1 MHSLPLLTTIAV
13 ALAYALVGGILA
25 RRVGLPTIVGYL
37 IAGMALGPFTP
48 FYDGDTDTIMQLAE
62 LGVILLMFGV
72 GLHFS
77 LRDLW
82 QVRSIAVPG
91 AVIQMGAVALIGHW
105 MAASWGWTPG
115 ASWLFGVAI
124 SVASTVVILRN
135 LTDFGMLHSS
145 AGRSAVGWLIV
156 EDLATVLI
164 LVLLPA
170 LVDGRSDPETAAV
183 VDGFAGRWTP
193 VVIAMGKAIAFLV
206 VMLVAGARVLPF
218 VLNKVALTRSR
229 ELFVLVAL
237 TAAVGTALA
246 AAELFGVSLA
256 LGAFI
261 AGLVI
266 SESPYSHQVSADLLP
281 FREAFAVVFFVSVGM
296 LVNPMYVVTHW
307 REVLAVSL
315 LIVVGKGVISTLIVA
330 FLPHPARTA
339 LVLGAGTS
347 QIGEFSFII
356 GQAGLSLN
364 MLDGNQYSLILAG
377 AIVSITV
384 NPAMFKLIDPAERWL
399 KRWPALWRLMDRHG
413 AIVPPKPSAMR
424 GHVVVIGSGRV
435 GRHISDTLDRLGVP
449 RLVVEADPAVLSKLM
464 ELKVPVL
471 FGDAANSEILDHA
484 ALEHARLLVITV
496 SDDVSAMIIVHAAK
510 QHAPKLPILARASSW
525 DAARRL
531 QQAGVAHIVRPE
543 LEGGIELA
551 RQTLVNLQFTTEDA
565 AEMAD
570 AVRQS
575 ESAR

>member
-1 MHSLPLLTTIAV
+1 MHSMPLLTTVAV
-13 ALAYALVGGILA
+13 ALAYALVGGIVA

-37 IAGMALGPFTP
+37 LAGVALGPFTP
-48 FYDGDTDTIMQLAE
+48 FYDGDVNTISQLAE

-77 LRDLW
+77 LSDLW
-82 QVRSIAVPG
+82 QVRGIAIPG
-91 AVIQMGAVALIGHW
+91 AAIQMGVVTLIGHW
-105 MAASWGWTPG
+105 MAASWGWAPG
-115 ASWLFGVAI
+115 ASWLFGVAL

-135 LTDFGMLHSS
+135 LMDLGLLHSS

-156 EDLATVLI
+156 EDLATVVI

-170 LVDGRSDPETAAV
+170 FV
-183 VDGFAGRWTP
+183 VGGGANGADVSGFAGKWTP
-193 VVIAMGKAIAFLV
+193 IVIAIAKAIAFLV
-206 VMLVAGARVLPF
+206 VMLVIGVRVIPF
-218 VLNKVALTRSR
+218 VLDKVALTRSR

-281 FREAFAVVFFVSVGM
+281 FREAFAVLFFVSVGM
-296 LVNPMYVVTHW
+296 LVNPGYVFDHW

-315 LIVVGKGVISTLIVA
+315 LIVIGKGLVSTLIVT

-339 LVLGAGTS
+339 LILGAGTS

-356 GQAGLSLN
+356 GQAGLALGLLQN
-364 MLDGNQYSLILAG
+364 NQYSLILAG

-384 NPAMFKLIDPAERWL
+384 NPAMFKLVDPAERL
-399 KRWPALWRLMDRHG
+399 LRRWPTLWKLMDRHG
-413 AIVPPKPSAMR
+413 ALVPPKPSAMR
-424 GHVVVIGSGRV
+424 DHVVIVGSGRV
-435 GRHISDTLDRLGVP
+435 GRHISEALQRREVA
-449 RLVVEADPAVLSKLM
+449 RLVVEADPHVMSKLV

-471 FGDAANSEILDHA
+471 FGDAANSEILEHA

-496 SDDVSAMIIVHAAK
+496 SDDVSALMIVHNAK
-510 QHAPKLPILARASSW
+510 EHAPDVPILARASTW
-525 DAARRL
+525 EGAQRL
-531 QQAGVAHIVRPE
+531 RKAGVQQVVRPE
-543 LEGGIELA
+543 LEGGVEMA
-551 RQTLVNLQFTTEDA
+551 RQTLLDLHFSHEA
-565 AEMAD
+565 ALELAD

-575 ESAR
+575 EQ

>member
-384 NPAMFKLIDPAERWL
+384 NPAMFKLIDPAERWF
-399 KRWPALWRLMDRHG
+399 KRWPALWRLMD
-413 AIVPPKPSAMR
+413 
-424 GHVVVIGSGRV
+424 
-435 GRHISDTLDRLGVP
+435 
-449 RLVVEADPAVLSKLM
+449 
-464 ELKVPVL
+464 
-471 FGDAANSEILDHA
+471 
-484 ALEHARLLVITV
+484 
-496 SDDVSAMIIVHAAK
+496 
-510 QHAPKLPILARASSW
+510 
-525 DAARRL
+525 
-531 QQAGVAHIVRPE
+531 
-543 LEGGIELA
+543 
-551 RQTLVNLQFTTEDA
+551 
-565 AEMAD
+565 
-570 AVRQS
+570 
-575 ESAR
+575 